1 MNKIAGALT
10 VSLFVSGLCVPLA
23 AQWLDYP
30 TPGIPRTPDG
40 KPNLA
45 APTPRAA
52 DGKPDL
58 SGVWSGPGG
67 GSYDRN
73 VARDLS
79 AKDIQPWA
87 EALYQQRVRDMGKDA
102 PRATCLP
109 DPFPYYHMV
118 DLARFVQTPSLI
130 VVLYQGTTNSVHRT
144 IFTDGRP
151 LPADPNPTWM
161 GYSVGHW
168 EGDTLVV
175 DTAGFNDRGWLD
187 IEGHPHTEAL
197 HITERFRRR
206 DLGHMDLEMT
216 IDDPKTFTRPF
227 TLKIPKT
234 LRPDTDLLES
244 VCENDRSVPHML
256 GGVTVTKLAPD
267 ILSKYAG
274 TYEFA
279 PGREA
284 VITIEADL
292 LFIREGSNPLKLPLV
307 ANSETV
313 FVSRTNGDWIEFTR
327 DARGVASGFVY
338 HTGAGDRKAVR
349 KQ

>member
-1 MNKIAGALT
+1 MIGPRRLEARQANEGMT
-10 VSLFVSGLCVPLA
+10 HCHPPPRRSFFVGGFGLGIEYP
-23 AQWLDYP
+23 AQ
-30 TPGIPRTPDG
+30 
-40 KPNLA
+40 
-45 APTPRAA
+45 
-52 DGKPDL
+52 DL
-58 SGVWSGPGG
+58 
-67 GSYDRN
+67 R
-73 VARDLS
+73 
-79 AKDIQPWA
+79 
-87 EALYQQRVRDMGKDA
+87 
-102 PRATCLP
+102 
-109 DPFPYYHMV
+109 
-118 DLARFVQTPSLI
+118 
-130 VVLYQGTTNSVHRT
+130 
-144 IFTDGRP
+144 IFASRRR
-151 LPADPNPTWM
+151 
-161 GYSVGHW
+161 
-168 EGDTLVV
+168 LVV
-175 DTAGFNDRGWLD
+175 A
-187 IEGHPHTEAL
+187 A
-197 HITERFRRR
+197 
-206 DLGHMDLEMT
+206 
-216 IDDPKTFTRPF
+216 
-227 TLKIPKT
+227 
-234 LRPDTDLLES
+234 PDTDLLES